1 MKKMNM
7 EKIREGVRLILEGIG
22 EDPDSR
28 RLKSTPRR
36 VAEMFSEVLSGTH
49 KDPNNFSRL
58 LTEEKHDELVIL
70 KNIPIHSMC
79 EHHLLPFSG
88 TASIAYIPK
97 KGKIMGLNTIACMV
111 DTLAR
116 RLQIQERLT
125 KQIADYLNDAL
136 SPMGVMVVIK
146 AEHLCMTMRGANKPG
161 SLTITSAVRGIFRSK
176 FATRQ
181 EAMSLLM
188 TEEHCR

>member
-1 MKKMNM
+1 M
-7 EKIREGVRLILEGIG
+7 ILEGIG

>member
-1 MKKMNM
+1 MKKMDM
-7 EKIREGVRLILEGIG
+7 EKIREGARLILEGIG
-22 EDPDSR
+22 EDPESR

-49 KDPNNFSRL
+49 KDPNNISRL
-58 LTEEKHDELVIL
+58 LSEEKHDELVIL

-97 KGKIMGLNTIACMV
+97 KGKIMGLNTIACLV

-125 KQIADYLNDAL
+125 KQIADYLHDAL

-161 SLTITSAVRGIFRSK
+161 AVTITSAVRGIFRSK

-181 EAMSLLM
+181 ETMSLLM
-188 TEEHCR
+188 TEEHRR